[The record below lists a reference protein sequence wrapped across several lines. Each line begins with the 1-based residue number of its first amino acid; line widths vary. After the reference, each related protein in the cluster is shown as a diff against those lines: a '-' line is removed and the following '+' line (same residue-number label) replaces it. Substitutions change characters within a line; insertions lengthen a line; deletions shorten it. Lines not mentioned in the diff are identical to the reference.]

1 MVVNVY
7 IYLGCDFMKDVIII
21 GGGASGLMC
30 AITAKQKNKN
40 ISVAIIEKNDRVG
53 KKLLSTGNGRC
64 NLTNKHITPDNYCGS
79 FKKQLKNTLNT
90 YDTEYLLDTFKNL
103 GLFTFCDNEGRYY
116 PISKQASSVLD
127 VLRFACERLGIEIYC
142 KENIKSIKKS
152 NNSFT
157 IKTEGAEYT
166 CKKLVIANGSK
177 ASPNLG
183 GNSSCADYLKNLG
196 HSFVPFSPALCPVKV
211 KSDILKSLKG
221 IRANVKT
228 SLLDKNNNLI
238 KSEIGEIQFTD
249 SALSGICIFNLSLYS
264 KKDYKISVDL
274 LPDKAFNDLIDI
286 IYNNQKLFADYEI
299 ENLFTGI
306 FQKRITQAILKM
318 SNIKDFSKLCKQ
330 LSSNEIKSIAKTVKN
345 MCFSVI
351 ENSPFEQAQVALGG
365 VKGTEID
372 EKTMKSKLVKNLYI
386 CGEAIDICGD
396 CGGYNLHFAFTSG
409 IIAGANL

>member
-1 MVVNVY
+1 MN
-7 IYLGCDFMKDVIII
+7 DVIII

-40 ISVAIIEKNDRVG
+40 ISVAIIEKNDRIG

-64 NLTNKHITPDNYCGS
+64 NLTNKHITADNYCGS
-79 FKKQLKNTLNT
+79 FKKQIKNILSEYTTDYILK
-90 YDTEYLLDTFKNL
+90 YFKNL
-103 GLFTFCDNEGRYY
+103 GLYTFCDNDGRYY

-127 VLRFACERLGIEIYC
+127 VLRFACERLGVKIYC
-142 KENIKSIKKS
+142 KENIKSVKKS
-152 NNSFT
+152 NNNF
-157 IKTEGAEYT
+157 IVKTESAEFIA
-166 CKKLVIANGSK
+166 KKLVIANGSK
-177 ASPNLG
+177 AAPKLG
-183 GNSSCADYLKNLG
+183 GNSSCTDYLKNLG
-196 HSFVPFSPALCPVKV
+196 HSFIPFSPALCPVKV

-221 IRANVKT
+221 IRVNAQT
-228 SLLDKNNNLI
+228 SLYDKNNNLI
-238 KSEIGEIQFTD
+238 KSEIGELQLTD
-249 SALSGICIFNLSLYS
+249 SALSGICIFNLSLYT
-264 KKDYKISVDL
+264 KKDYKITVDL
-274 LPDKAFNDLIDI
+274 LYDKSFNDVLDMIHK
-286 IYNNQKLFADYEI
+286 NQKLFGDYEI

-318 SNIKDFSKLCKQ
+318 SKIKDFSKLCKQ
-330 LSSNEIKSIAKTVKN
+330 LSDNEIKSIAKTVKN
-345 MCFSVI
+345 MCFTVI

-365 VKGTEID
+365 VKGSEID